1 MVSTHR
7 PCPGTVSTLAP
18 TTPLWQHLACK
29 QAFFHVVFLFLCP
42 LFFLFPVPLSPFS
55 FESGASILKNQISHK
70 HPDSWLLLKKLRRSG
85 NIRLSFYV
93 TRVSLSWVTQQLP
106 PSDRAS
112 QALVCYAPV
121 SFLLFVWPLG
131 ICVFM
136 SYHKVMPFE
145 SIDECM
151 MFLG

>member
-7 PCPGTVSTLAP
+7 PCPGTASTLAP

-42 LFFLFPVPLSPFS
+42 SSFSFLFLFLISLS

-93 TRVSLSWVTQQLP
+93 TRVSLSWVTQQLS

-121 SFLLFVWPLG
+121 SSLLLFVCHTIRWRLSSLL
-131 ICVFM
+131 M
-136 SYHKVMPFE
+136 SGWCF
-145 SIDECM
+145 
-151 MFLG
+151 